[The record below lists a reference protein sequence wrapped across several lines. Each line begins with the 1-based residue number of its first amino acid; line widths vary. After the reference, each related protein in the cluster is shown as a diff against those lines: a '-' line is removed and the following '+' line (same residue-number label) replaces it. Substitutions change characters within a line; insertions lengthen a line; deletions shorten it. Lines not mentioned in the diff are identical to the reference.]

1 MLLTACTVVRSI
13 DSTFLSEYGTRL
25 PTAELFSPSMYVPMS
40 RSRDDPCHL
49 SLATTSSSSSF
60 DALCTG
66 VCNRE
71 LSLLNDNP
79 TVQEGDLLIGI
90 RCSAGALNTQGYLQ
104 LKDLFQKKNVHLNDL
119 LPYRNESGE
128 EKSFF
133 SLLLQKSATLPSALV
148 ATITELISNRTVR
161 VIRYLKDVGLA
172 RTIESLLG
180 SSVGKL
186 SAELNGQQWP
196 TMPPIFTWIY
206 QHVSAFS
213 LTSVRRLRMTCRVA
227 TVKMRCSTISIVAS
241 IIYSLW
247 IIRNHPARR
256 SSLS

>member
-1 MLLTACTVVRSI
+1 MLLTADTLVRSI
-13 DSTFLSEYGTRL
+13 DPTLLSEHGTRL
-25 PTAELFSPSMYVPMS
+25 STAELFTPSMYVRPTS
-40 RSRDDPCHL
+40 ARDDRCLRLP
-49 SLATTSSSSSF
+49 SLATTSSSSASSSSSF

-71 LSLLNDNP
+71 LSLLNGNP

-133 SLLLQKSATLPSALV
+133 SLLLQKSSTLPPALV
-148 ATITELISNRTVR
+148 TTITELISNRTVR

-180 SSVGKL
+180 ASVGKL
-186 SAELNGQQWP
+186 TAELNGQSWP
-196 TMPPIFTWIY
+196 TMPPMFTWIY
-206 QHVSAFS
+206 QHVSV
-213 LTSVRRLRMTCRVA
+213 L
-227 TVKMRCSTISIVAS
+227 
-241 IIYSLW
+241 
-247 IIRNHPARR
+247 
-256 SSLS
+256 SLSTTHPRRE